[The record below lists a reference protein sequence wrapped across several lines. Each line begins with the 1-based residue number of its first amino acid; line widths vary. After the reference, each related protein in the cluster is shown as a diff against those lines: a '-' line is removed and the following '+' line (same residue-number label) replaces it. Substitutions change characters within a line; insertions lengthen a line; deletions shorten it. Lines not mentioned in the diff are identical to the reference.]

1 MANNSV
7 DGGELNAVANENDTA
22 ISTDHSE
29 YSYMDGGKQKKMER
43 KIKNREGMV
52 KNQRKV
58 ENHERKIARNKP
70 I

>member
-29 YSYMDGGKQKKMER
+29 YSYMDGGKQKKNGKKNKKSRRTGKKSKKSR
-43 KIKNREGMV
+43 KSRKKNS
-52 KNQRKV
+52 KK
-58 ENHERKIARNKP
+58 
-70 I
+70 